1 VRKKL
6 FVLFLAVIFVLP
18 LILYAVPQGD
28 IKVKKI
34 GNKKPATVY
43 NHQKHAA
50 KGVKACKT
58 CHHKGKVSDSCSK
71 CHKDAAGMNAL
82 HKNCKGCHVKMKTGP
97 KSCKDCHK
105 G

>member
-1 VRKKL
+1 MRKKL

-18 LILYAVPQGD
+18 LILYAVPKGD

-34 GNKKPATVY
+34 GDKKPATVY

-50 KGVKACKT
+50 KGVKNCKT

-71 CHKDAAGMNAL
+71 CHKGAAGMKAL
-82 HKNCKGCHVKMKTGP
+82 HKNCKGCHVKMNAGP